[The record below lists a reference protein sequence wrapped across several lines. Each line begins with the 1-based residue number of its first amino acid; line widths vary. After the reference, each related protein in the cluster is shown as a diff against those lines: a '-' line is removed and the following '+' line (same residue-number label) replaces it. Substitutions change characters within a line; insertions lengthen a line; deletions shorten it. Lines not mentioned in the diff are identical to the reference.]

1 MVKMKKYV
9 ELHISANALVPKGA
23 VGVQSVFKA
32 DGNFVKNV
40 PIMKFDDEKME
51 MYTILYM
58 LNDED
63 SQGYICDDPAVLAKA
78 RDEFVQNG
86 GMKKVKLLHD
96 GIDLNGKALTCELWT
111 IKQEVKKAGEEL
123 DNEIL
128 KEDTVLRDPVFP
140 DEKYIGAL
148 AVCTKFSDEGLWNKV
163 KLEKWET
170 SIEGTAKFVEFENE
184 EVETTEKQVGFFKK
198 IANSIL
204 GENYVNLSKAVQ
216 EKLSKDFLQML
227 ENDKNDLWK
236 YVDLLWYA
244 LWDIQYSAKNENV
257 EDPAILVKESIAQF
271 QKQILENTDIFKKPE
286 TVKKGDDDMTKEE
299 LVVFLKSDEGKGV
312 LKEVLGEE
320 VINKADSETQ
330 IQTVV
335 AKMVEDGKIT
345 ASVNEDVLAK
355 INKTS
360 KDLEAMSPKV
370 DEMLK
375 TLNDDDE
382 AIADSKL
389 NKHANR
395 KPFSIESSI

>member
-1 MVKMKKYV
+1 MVKKKKYV

-23 VGVQSVFKA
+23 VGVESVFKA
-32 DGNFVKNV
+32 DGNFVKKV
-40 PIMKFDDEKME
+40 PVLKFNDEKME
-51 MYTILYM
+51 MYTILYK
-58 LNDED
+58 LNGED
-63 SQGYICDDPAVLAKA
+63 SQGYICDDPKVLAKA
-78 RDEFVQNG
+78 REEFVQNG
-86 GMKKVKLLHD
+86 GMKEVKLLHD
-96 GIDLNGKALTCELWT
+96 GINLDGKALTCELWT
-111 IKQEVKKAGEEL
+111 VKQEVMKAGEEL
-123 DNEIL
+123 DGEML
-128 KEDTVLRDPVFP
+128 KENTILRDPVFP
-140 DEKYIGAL
+140 DEEYIGAL
-148 AVCTKFSDEGLWNKV
+148 AVCTKFYDEGLWNKV

-170 SIEGTAKFVEFENE
+170 SIEGKAKFVEFENE
-184 EVETTEKQVGFFKK
+184 EEEITEKQTGFIAK
-198 IANSIL
+198 IVKSII
-204 GENYVNLSKAVQ
+204 GDGYVKLSKEVQ
-216 EKLSKDFLQML
+216 AKLSKDFIEML

-236 YVDLLWYA
+236 YIDLLWYA
-244 LWDIQYSAKNENV
+244 LWDIQYSTKSNNV
-257 EDPAILVKESIAQF
+257 DDPAKLVKESIAQF
-271 QKQILENTDIFKKPE
+271 QAQILESTDIFKKPE

-345 ASVNEDVLAK
+345 ANVNEDVLAK

-360 KDLEAMSPKV
+360 EDLEAMSPKV

-382 AIADSKL
+382 AIADPKL